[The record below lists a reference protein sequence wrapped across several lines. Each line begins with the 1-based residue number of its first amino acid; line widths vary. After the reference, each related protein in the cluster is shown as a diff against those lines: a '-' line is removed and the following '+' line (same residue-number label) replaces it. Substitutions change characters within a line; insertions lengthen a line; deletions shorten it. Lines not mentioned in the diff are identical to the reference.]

1 MYKMT
6 EVRLLLLAV
15 IVSTR
20 GALMNDTA
28 ESVEDKILAMDG
40 YDDDGGGGSGISELV
55 VSIVIYK
62 FLWENV
68 SLYQLNNLQIF

>member
-1 MYKMT
+1 MIKMT

-40 YDDDGGGGSGISELV
+40 YDDDGGGSGISELV

-68 SLYQLNNLQIF
+68 SLHQLNNLQIF

>member
-1 MYKMT
+1 MIKMT

-40 YDDDGGGGSGISELV
+40 YDDDGGGSGISELV
-55 VSIVIYK
+55 SIMSFINFCGKTLVCS
-62 FLWENV
+62 N
-68 SLYQLNNLQIF
+68 

>member
-40 YDDDGGGGSGISELV
+40 YDDDGGGSGISELV

>member
-1 MYKMT
+1 MIKMT

-20 GALMNDTA
+20 GAVMNDTA

-40 YDDDGGGGSGISELV
+40 YDDDGGGSGISELV

-68 SLYQLNNLQIF
+68 SLHQLNNLQIF

>member
-1 MYKMT
+1 M
-6 EVRLLLLAV
+6 AV

-28 ESVEDKILAMDG
+28 ESVEDKILAING
-40 YDDDGGGGSGISELV
+40 YDDDGGGSGILELV

-68 SLYQLNNLQIF
+68 SLHQLNNLQIF